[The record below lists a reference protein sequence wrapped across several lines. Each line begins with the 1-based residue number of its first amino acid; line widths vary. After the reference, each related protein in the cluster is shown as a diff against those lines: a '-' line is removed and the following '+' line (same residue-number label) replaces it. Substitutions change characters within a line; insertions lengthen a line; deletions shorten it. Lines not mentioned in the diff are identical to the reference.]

1 MSKKQNNEII
11 TPIEIHNNLEACI
24 NCEYELECTDI
35 LPFPINLCD
44 KCSKYKKCSFNLEK
58 YA

>member
-1 MSKKQNNEII
+1 MSKKRDNEIT

-44 KCSKYKKCSFNLEK
+44 KCIKYKKCSINL
-58 YA
+58 

>member
-1 MSKKQNNEII
+1 MSKKQDNEII
-11 TPIEIHNNLEACI
+11 TSIEIHNKLEACI

-44 KCSKYKKCSFNLEK
+44 RCDKYKKRSINL
-58 YA
+58 